1 MQYLKFLFLGVF
13 YMKLKHLKIPVFIS
27 LVLLAV
33 MFILQTA
40 GKLNGIFGN
49 SDFMCNAVCFF
60 SILFLAVVIIVMG
73 YCIKWPKD
81 FSFTVKKNVN
91 KNVSTSIFS
100 LLTGVFLGAES
111 ITKLLNYINGYRDI
125 MQLVLSLFGI
135 ASGIVFVMIGI
146 CYFIGKNIFKNR
158 EILVLIPVVWSIIRL
173 FERFSVYSSVS
184 RYPWEML
191 DEIVVIFV
199 TLFLLNLA
207 RVFANVDNAGKLR
220 GLFVFGYLS
229 VIFIVFETVFLS
241 KTNTTN
247 TLDLQY
253 FTNTVNYF
261 LAIFIIALLENL
273 SKALQKSENDKV
285 KVLAEKPDDEVA
297 E

>member
-1 MQYLKFLFLGVF
+1 
-13 YMKLKHLKIPVFIS
+13 MKLKHLKIPVFIS
-27 LVLLAV
+27 LVLIAV

-81 FSFTVKKNVN
+81 FSFTVNKNVN

-273 SKALQKSENDKV
+273 SKALQKSGNDKV

>member
-1 MQYLKFLFLGVF
+1 
-13 YMKLKHLKIPVFIS
+13 MKLKHLKIPVFIS

-73 YCIKWPKD
+73 YCIKWSKD
-81 FSFTVKKNVN
+81 FSFTVKKNV
-91 KNVSTSIFS
+91 STSIFS
-100 LLTGVFLGAES
+100 LLAGVFLGAES

-207 RVFANVDNAGKLR
+207 RVFANIDNAGKLR

-241 KTNTTN
+241 KTNT
-247 TLDLQY
+247 LDLQY

-261 LAIFIIALLENL
+261 LAIFIIVLLENL
-273 SKALQKSENDKV
+273 SKALQKSGNDKV

>member
-1 MQYLKFLFLGVF
+1 
-13 YMKLKHLKIPVFIS
+13 MKLKHLKIPVFIS

-60 SILFLAVVIIVMG
+60 SLLFLAVVIIVMG

-81 FSFTVKKNVN
+81 FSFTVNKNVN

-273 SKALQKSENDKV
+273 SKALQKSGNDKV

>member
-1 MQYLKFLFLGVF
+1 
-13 YMKLKHLKIPVFIS
+13 MKLKHLKIPVFIS

-73 YCIKWPKD
+73 YCVKWPKD
-81 FSFTVKKNVN
+81 FSFTVKKNVI
-91 KNVSTSIFS
+91 TSIFS
-100 LLTGVFLGAES
+100 LLAGVFLGAES

-273 SKALQKSENDKV
+273 SKALQKSGNDKV

>member
-81 FSFTVKKNVN
+81 FSFTVNKNVN

-207 RVFANVDNAGKLR
+207 RVFANIDNAGKLR

-241 KTNTTN
+241 KTN

-273 SKALQKSENDKV
+273 SKALQKSGNDKV

>member
-1 MQYLKFLFLGVF
+1 
-13 YMKLKHLKIPVFIS
+13 MKLKHLKIPVFIS

-60 SILFLAVVIIVMG
+60 SLLFLAVVIIVMG

-81 FSFTVKKNVN
+81 FSFTVNKNVN

-207 RVFANVDNAGKLR
+207 RVFANIDNAGKLR

-241 KTNTTN
+241 KTN

-273 SKALQKSENDKV
+273 SKALQKSGNNKV

>member
-81 FSFTVKKNVN
+81 FSFTVNKNVN

-241 KTNTTN
+241 KTNT
-247 TLDLQY
+247 LDLQY

-273 SKALQKSENDKV
+273 SKALQKSGNDKV

>member
-1 MQYLKFLFLGVF
+1 
-13 YMKLKHLKIPVFIS
+13 MKLKHLKIPVFIS

-73 YCIKWPKD
+73 YCIKWPQD
-81 FSFTVKKNVN
+81 FSFTVN

-135 ASGIVFVMIGI
+135 ASGIVFIMISI

-241 KTNTTN
+241 KTS

-253 FTNTVNYF
+253 FINTVNYF

-273 SKALQKSENDKV
+273 SKALQKSGNDKV

>member
-1 MQYLKFLFLGVF
+1 
-13 YMKLKHLKIPVFIS
+13 
-27 LVLLAV
+27 

-81 FSFTVKKNVN
+81 FSFTVNKNVN

-207 RVFANVDNAGKLR
+207 RVFANIDNAGKLR

-241 KTNTTN
+241 KTN

-273 SKALQKSENDKV
+273 SKALQKSGNDKV

>member
-1 MQYLKFLFLGVF
+1 
-13 YMKLKHLKIPVFIS
+13 MKLKHLKIPVFIS

-60 SILFLAVVIIVMG
+60 SLLFLAVVIIVMG

-81 FSFTVKKNVN
+81 FSFTVNKNVN

-135 ASGIVFVMIGI
+135 ASGIVFIMISI

-273 SKALQKSENDKV
+273 SKALQKSGNDKV

>member
-1 MQYLKFLFLGVF
+1 
-13 YMKLKHLKIPVFIS
+13 MKLKHLKIPVFIS

-60 SILFLAVVIIVMG
+60 SLLFLAVVIIVMG

-81 FSFTVKKNVN
+81 FSFTVNKNVN

-135 ASGIVFVMIGI
+135 ASGIVFIMISI

-241 KTNTTN
+241 KTNTLN
-247 TLDLQY
+247 LQY

-273 SKALQKSENDKV
+273 SKALQKSGNDKV

>member
-1 MQYLKFLFLGVF
+1 
-13 YMKLKHLKIPVFIS
+13 MKLKHLKIPVFIS

-60 SILFLAVVIIVMG
+60 SLLFLAVVIIVMG

-81 FSFTVKKNVN
+81 FSFTVNKNVN

-241 KTNTTN
+241 KTNTLN
-247 TLDLQY
+247 LQY

-273 SKALQKSENDKV
+273 SKALQKSGNDKV

>member
-1 MQYLKFLFLGVF
+1 
-13 YMKLKHLKIPVFIS
+13 MKLKHLKIPVFIS

-73 YCIKWPKD
+73 YCVKWPKD
-81 FSFTVKKNVN
+81 FSFTVKKNVI
-91 KNVSTSIFS
+91 TSIFS
-100 LLTGVFLGAES
+100 LLAGVFLGAES

-191 DEIVVIFV
+191 DEIVIIFV

-273 SKALQKSENDKV
+273 SKALQKSGNDKV

>member
-1 MQYLKFLFLGVF
+1 
-13 YMKLKHLKIPVFIS
+13 MKLKHLKIPVFIS

-73 YCIKWPKD
+73 YCVKWPKD
-81 FSFTVKKNVN
+81 FSFTVKKNVI
-91 KNVSTSIFS
+91 TSIFS
-100 LLTGVFLGAES
+100 LLAGVFLGAES
-111 ITKLLNYINGYRDI
+111 ITKLLNYINGYRNI

-191 DEIVVIFV
+191 DEIVIIFV

-273 SKALQKSENDKV
+273 SKALQKSGNDKV

>member
-1 MQYLKFLFLGVF
+1 
-13 YMKLKHLKIPVFIS
+13 MKLKHLKIPVFIS

-241 KTNTTN
+241 KTNT
-247 TLDLQY
+247 LDLQY

-261 LAIFIIALLENL
+261 LAIFIIVLLENL
-273 SKALQKSENDKV
+273 SKALQKSGNNKV

>member
-1 MQYLKFLFLGVF
+1 
-13 YMKLKHLKIPVFIS
+13 MKLKHLKIPVFIS

-60 SILFLAVVIIVMG
+60 SLLFLAVVIIVMG

-81 FSFTVKKNVN
+81 FSFTVNKNVN

-135 ASGIVFVMIGI
+135 ASGIVFIMISI

-207 RVFANVDNAGKLR
+207 RVFANIDNAGKLR

-241 KTNTTN
+241 KTN

>member
-81 FSFTVKKNVN
+81 FSFTVK

-207 RVFANVDNAGKLR
+207 RVFANIDNAGKLR

-241 KTNTTN
+241 KTN

-273 SKALQKSENDKV
+273 SKALQKSGNDKV

>member
-1 MQYLKFLFLGVF
+1 
-13 YMKLKHLKIPVFIS
+13 MKLKHLKIPVFIS

-40 GKLNGIFGN
+40 CKLNGIFGN

-81 FSFTVKKNVN
+81 FSFTVKKNVI
-91 KNVSTSIFS
+91 TSIFS
-100 LLTGVFLGAES
+100 LLAGVFLGAES

-207 RVFANVDNAGKLR
+207 RVFANIDNAGKLR

-241 KTNTTN
+241 KTN

>member
-1 MQYLKFLFLGVF
+1 M
-13 YMKLKHLKIPVFIS
+13 
-27 LVLLAV
+27 LA
-33 MFILQTA
+33 
-40 GKLNGIFGN
+40 
-49 SDFMCNAVCFF
+49 
-60 SILFLAVVIIVMG
+60 
-73 YCIKWPKD
+73 
-81 FSFTVKKNVN
+81 
-91 KNVSTSIFS
+91 
-100 LLTGVFLGAES
+100 GVFLGAES

-241 KTNTTN
+241 KTNT
-247 TLDLQY
+247 LDLQY

-273 SKALQKSENDKV
+273 SKALQKSGNDKV
-285 KVLAEKPDDEVA
+285 ELGYIPAGSKNRMTK
-297 E
+297 

>member
-60 SILFLAVVIIVMG
+60 SLLFLAVVIIVMG

-81 FSFTVKKNVN
+81 FSFTVNKNVN

-135 ASGIVFVMIGI
+135 ASGIVFIMISI

-241 KTNTTN
+241 KTNTLN
-247 TLDLQY
+247 LQY

-273 SKALQKSENDKV
+273 SKALQKSGNDKV

>member
-1 MQYLKFLFLGVF
+1 
-13 YMKLKHLKIPVFIS
+13 MKLKHLKIPVFIS

-73 YCIKWPKD
+73 YCVKWPKD
-81 FSFTVKKNVN
+81 FSFTVNKNVN

-191 DEIVVIFV
+191 DEIVIIFV

-273 SKALQKSENDKV
+273 SKALQKSGNDKV

>member
-1 MQYLKFLFLGVF
+1 
-13 YMKLKHLKIPVFIS
+13 MKLKHLKIPVFIS

-81 FSFTVKKNVN
+81 FSFTVNKNVN

-207 RVFANVDNAGKLR
+207 RVFANIDNAGKLR

-241 KTNTTN
+241 KTN

-273 SKALQKSENDKV
+273 SKALQKSGNDKV

>member
-1 MQYLKFLFLGVF
+1 MN
-13 YMKLKHLKIPVFIS
+13 LKHLKIPVFIS

-60 SILFLAVVIIVMG
+60 SLLFLAVVIIVMG

-81 FSFTVKKNVN
+81 FSFTVNKNVN

-241 KTNTTN
+241 KTNTLN
-247 TLDLQY
+247 LQY

-273 SKALQKSENDKV
+273 SKALQKSGNDKV

>member
-1 MQYLKFLFLGVF
+1 
-13 YMKLKHLKIPVFIS
+13 MKLKHLKIPVFIS

-81 FSFTVKKNVN
+81 FSFTVNKNVN

-207 RVFANVDNAGKLR
+207 RVFANIDNAGKLR

-241 KTNTTN
+241 KTN

-273 SKALQKSENDKV
+273 SKALQKSGNNKV

>member
-1 MQYLKFLFLGVF
+1 
-13 YMKLKHLKIPVFIS
+13 MKLKHLKIPVFIS

-60 SILFLAVVIIVMG
+60 SLLFLAVVIIVMG

-81 FSFTVKKNVN
+81 FSFTVNKNVN

-158 EILVLIPVVWSIIRL
+158 EVLVLIPVVWSIIRL

-241 KTNTTN
+241 KTNT
-247 TLDLQY
+247 LDLQY

-261 LAIFIIALLENL
+261 LAIFIIALLANL
-273 SKALQKSENDKV
+273 SKALQKNGNDKV
-285 KVLAEKPDDEVA
+285 KVLAEKPDDEV
-297 E
+297 EE

>member
-1 MQYLKFLFLGVF
+1 
-13 YMKLKHLKIPVFIS
+13 MKLKHLKIPVFIS

-33 MFILQTA
+33 MFILQTV

-73 YCIKWPKD
+73 YCVKWPKD
-81 FSFTVKKNVN
+81 FSFTVKKNVI
-91 KNVSTSIFS
+91 TSIFS
-100 LLTGVFLGAES
+100 LLAGVFLGAES

-241 KTNTTN
+241 KTNTLN
-247 TLDLQY
+247 LQY

-273 SKALQKSENDKV
+273 SKALQKSGNDKV

>member
-1 MQYLKFLFLGVF
+1 
-13 YMKLKHLKIPVFIS
+13 MKLKHLKIPVFIS

-60 SILFLAVVIIVMG
+60 SILFLAVVIIAMG

-81 FSFTVKKNVN
+81 FSFTVNKNVN

-135 ASGIVFVMIGI
+135 ASGIVFIMISI

-241 KTNTTN
+241 KTNTLN
-247 TLDLQY
+247 LQY

-273 SKALQKSENDKV
+273 SKALQKSGNDKV

>member
-1 MQYLKFLFLGVF
+1 
-13 YMKLKHLKIPVFIS
+13 MKLKHLKIPVFIS

-73 YCIKWPKD
+73 YCVKWPKD
-81 FSFTVKKNVN
+81 FSFTVKKNVI
-91 KNVSTSIFS
+91 TSIFS
-100 LLTGVFLGAES
+100 LLAGVFLGAES

-207 RVFANVDNAGKLR
+207 RVFANIDNAGKLR

-241 KTNTTN
+241 KTNT
-247 TLDLQY
+247 LDLQY

-261 LAIFIIALLENL
+261 LVIFIIALLENL
-273 SKALQKSENDKV
+273 SKALQKSGNNKV

>member
-1 MQYLKFLFLGVF
+1 
-13 YMKLKHLKIPVFIS
+13 MKLKHLKIPVFIS

-73 YCIKWPKD
+73 YCVKWPKD
-81 FSFTVKKNVN
+81 FSFTVKKNVI
-91 KNVSTSIFS
+91 TSIFS
-100 LLTGVFLGAES
+100 LLAGVFLGAES

-135 ASGIVFVMIGI
+135 ASDIVFVMIGI

-241 KTNTTN
+241 KTNTLN
-247 TLDLQY
+247 LQY

-273 SKALQKSENDKV
+273 SKALQKSGNDKV

>member
-1 MQYLKFLFLGVF
+1 
-13 YMKLKHLKIPVFIS
+13 MKLKHLKIPVFIS

-111 ITKLLNYINGYRDI
+111 ITKLLNYI

-273 SKALQKSENDKV
+273 SKALQKSGNDKV

>member
-1 MQYLKFLFLGVF
+1 
-13 YMKLKHLKIPVFIS
+13 MKLKHLKIPVFIS

-81 FSFTVKKNVN
+81 FSFTVNKNVN

-241 KTNTTN
+241 KTNT
-247 TLDLQY
+247 LDLQY

>member
-1 MQYLKFLFLGVF
+1 
-13 YMKLKHLKIPVFIS
+13 MKLKHLKIPVFIS

-73 YCIKWPKD
+73 YCVKWPKD
-81 FSFTVKKNVN
+81 FSFTVKKNVI
-91 KNVSTSIFS
+91 TSIFS
-100 LLTGVFLGAES
+100 LLAGVFLGAES

-191 DEIVVIFV
+191 DEIVIIFV

-220 GLFVFGYLS
+220 GLLVFGYLS

-273 SKALQKSENDKV
+273 SKALQKSGNDKV

>member
-1 MQYLKFLFLGVF
+1 
-13 YMKLKHLKIPVFIS
+13 MKLKHLKIPVFIS

-60 SILFLAVVIIVMG
+60 SLLFLAVVIIVMG

-81 FSFTVKKNVN
+81 FSFTVNKNVN

-135 ASGIVFVMIGI
+135 ASGIVFIMISI

-241 KTNTTN
+241 KTNT
-247 TLDLQY
+247 LDLQY

-273 SKALQKSENDKV
+273 SKALQKSGNNKV

>member
-1 MQYLKFLFLGVF
+1 
-13 YMKLKHLKIPVFIS
+13 MKLKHLKIPVFIS

-73 YCIKWPKD
+73 YCVKWPKD
-81 FSFTVKKNVN
+81 FSFTVKKNVI
-91 KNVSTSIFS
+91 TSIFS
-100 LLTGVFLGAES
+100 LLAGVFLGAES

-273 SKALQKSENDKV
+273 CKALQKSGNDKV

>member
-1 MQYLKFLFLGVF
+1 
-13 YMKLKHLKIPVFIS
+13 MKLKHLKIPVFIS

-73 YCIKWPKD
+73 YCVKWPKD
-81 FSFTVKKNVN
+81 FSFTVKKNVI
-91 KNVSTSIFS
+91 TSIFS
-100 LLTGVFLGAES
+100 LLAGVFLGAES

-207 RVFANVDNAGKLR
+207 RVFANIDNAGKLR

-241 KTNTTN
+241 KTN

-273 SKALQKSENDKV
+273 SKALQKSGNNKV

>member
-1 MQYLKFLFLGVF
+1 
-13 YMKLKHLKIPVFIS
+13 MKLKHLKIPVFIS

-241 KTNTTN
+241 KTNT
-247 TLDLQY
+247 LDLQY

-273 SKALQKSENDKV
+273 SKALQKSGNDKV

>member
-1 MQYLKFLFLGVF
+1 
-13 YMKLKHLKIPVFIS
+13 MKLKHLKIPVFIS

-81 FSFTVKKNVN
+81 FSFTVNKNVN

-173 FERFSVYSSVS
+173 FERFSIYSSVS

-241 KTNTTN
+241 KTNT
-247 TLDLQY
+247 LDLQY

-273 SKALQKSENDKV
+273 SKALQKSGNDKV

>member
-1 MQYLKFLFLGVF
+1 
-13 YMKLKHLKIPVFIS
+13 MKLKHLKIPVFIS

-60 SILFLAVVIIVMG
+60 SILFLAVVIIVIG

-81 FSFTVKKNVN
+81 FSFTVNKNVN
-91 KNVSTSIFS
+91 KNVSTSVFS
-100 LLTGVFLGAES
+100 LLAGVFLGAES

-241 KTNTTN
+241 KTNT
-247 TLDLQY
+247 LDLQY

-273 SKALQKSENDKV
+273 SKALQKSGNDKV

>member
-1 MQYLKFLFLGVF
+1 M
-13 YMKLKHLKIPVFIS
+13 KHLKIPVFIS

-73 YCIKWPKD
+73 YCVKWPKD
-81 FSFTVKKNVN
+81 FSFTVKKNVI
-91 KNVSTSIFS
+91 TSIFS
-100 LLTGVFLGAES
+100 LLAGVFLGAES

-191 DEIVVIFV
+191 DEIVIIFV

-273 SKALQKSENDKV
+273 SKALQKSGNDKV